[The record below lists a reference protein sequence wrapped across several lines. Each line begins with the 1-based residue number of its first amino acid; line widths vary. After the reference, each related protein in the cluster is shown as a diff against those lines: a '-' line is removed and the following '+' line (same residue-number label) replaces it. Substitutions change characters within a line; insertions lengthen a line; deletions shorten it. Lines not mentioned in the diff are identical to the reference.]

1 MAKGN
6 MLLGYA
12 RGKVGS
18 LVFTRRNG
26 EQVARPYNGKPKDA
40 KTRAQME
47 QRSSITNIVRLYQ
60 ATPSFFKKAFEGK
73 KSTWS
78 DYNALVSVN
87 LKRTPK
93 IYLPKEIADNE
104 GGVAAPYRITQGSL
118 QSILV
123 TGQGVDSVTNIS
135 LGTNFSISAAT
146 TVGELSE
153 AILAN
158 NTFIMANDQLSY
170 LSIEQYTDNGTPKL
184 RARKYEMII
193 NTEDLTLLS
202 AVMPTQAI
210 AVKEGYLGHGPL
222 VYSGAFAW
230 ILSRNTPEGL
240 KVSTQDL
247 IATSNSVYSAY
258 VGEDAATRAIGSYGS
273 SGDVFLDT
281 GTSGSV
287 ATVPSNRP
295 SVANVRINNTNLA
308 SQTSNLEI
316 ISEAISAGDFVITGS
331 ALSEVESVSVTF
343 IGLTSADAAKNETIN
358 VPVTA
363 SGETQLENT
372 AEITL
377 TDYSKL
383 SGIKI
388 AYEGR
393 TLYSWSAGG
402 GDSGDIEDPLV

>member
-26 EQVARPYNGKPKDA
+26 EQVSRPYNGQPKDA

-47 QRSSITNIVRLYQ
+47 QRSSITNIIRLYQ

-73 KSTWS
+73 KSNWS

-93 IYLPKEIADNE
+93 IYLPKNIAEND

-123 TGQGVDSVTNIS
+123 TGQGVDSATNIS
-135 LGTNFSISAAT
+135 LGAGFEITAAT

-153 AILAN
+153 AILTN

-193 NTEDLTLLS
+193 NTEDTTLLNT
-202 AVMPTQAI
+202 VMPEQAI
-210 AVKEGYLGHGPL
+210 AVKEGYLGHGEL

-247 IATSNSVYSAY
+247 IVTSSSVYSAY
-258 VGEDAATRAIGSYGS
+258 VGDDAATRAIGSYGT

-287 ATVPSNRP
+287 ATTPSNRP
-295 SVANVRINNTNLA
+295 SVASVSIDGENLAGVATNL
-308 SQTSNLEI
+308 SITE
-316 ISEAISAGDFVITGS
+316 EAIEAGMLVITGS
-331 ALSEVESVSVTF
+331 ALSEVTSVGVTF
-343 IGLTSADAAKNETIN
+343 TGLTAADAAKSQTIT

-363 SGETQLENT
+363 AGETQLSNT

-377 TDYSKL
+377 TDFDEL
-383 SGIKI
+383 TGVKI
-388 AYEGR
+388 IYDGR
-393 TLYSWSAGG
+393 TLYSWTPGGG
-402 GDSGDIEDPLV
+402 GDDVTEDPLA

>member
-1 MAKGN
+1 MSKGN

-18 LVFTRRNG
+18 LVFTRRSG
-26 EQVARPYNGKPKDA
+26 EQVTRAYNGRPSDA
-40 KTRAQME
+40 KTRGQVE
-47 QRSSITNIVRLYQ
+47 QRSQITNIVRLYQ
-60 ATPSFFKKAFEGK
+60 ASPSFFKKAFEGK
-73 KSTWS
+73 KENWS

-87 LKRTPK
+87 LKRNPK
-93 IYLPKEIADNE
+93 IYLTKEIADNG

-118 QSILV
+118 QNILV

-135 LGTNFSISAAT
+135 LGADFEITAAT

-184 RARKYEMII
+184 RARKYEMVL
-193 NTEDLTLLS
+193 NVESTTLLNT
-202 AVMPTQAI
+202 VMPEQAI
-210 AVKEGYLGHGPL
+210 AVKEGYLGHGEL

-247 IATSNSVYSAY
+247 IVTSNSVYSAY
-258 VGEDAATRAIGSYGS
+258 VGEDAATRAIGSYGT

-287 ATVPSNRP
+287 ATTPSNRP
-295 SVANVRINNTNLA
+295 SVASVSIDGENLAGVATNL
-308 SQTSNLEI
+308 SITE
-316 ISEAISAGDFVITGS
+316 EAIAAGMLVITGS
-331 ALSEVESVSVTF
+331 ALSEVTSVGITF
-343 IGLTSADAAKNETIN
+343 TGLTAADAAKNQTIT

-363 SGETQLENT
+363 AGETQLSNT

-377 TDYSKL
+377 TDFDEL
-383 SGIKI
+383 TGVKI
-388 AYEGR
+388 IYDGR
-393 TLYSWSAGG
+393 TLYSWTPGGG
-402 GDSGDIEDPLV
+402 GDDVTEDPLA

>member
-26 EQVARPYNGKPKDA
+26 EQVTRPYNGKPKDA

-47 QRSSITNIVRLYQ
+47 QRSSITNIIRLYQ
-60 ATPSFFKKAFEGK
+60 AAPSFFAKAFENK
-73 KSTWS
+73 KSDWS

-93 IYLPKEIADNE
+93 IYLPKEIAEND

-135 LGTNFSISAAT
+135 LGSDFEVAAAT

-153 AILAN
+153 AILLN
-158 NTFIMANDQLSY
+158 NTFIQANDQLSY
-170 LSIEQYTDNGTPKL
+170 LSIEQFTDNGTPKL
-184 RARKYEMII
+184 RARKYEIII
-193 NTEDLTLLS
+193 NTEDTTLLNT
-202 AVMPTQAI
+202 VMPEQAI
-210 AVKEGYLGHGPL
+210 AVKDGYLGHGEL

-230 ILSRNTPEGL
+230 ILSRNTPNGL

-247 IATSNSVYSAY
+247 IATSSSIYSAY
-258 VGEDAATRAIGSYGS
+258 VGDSAATRAINSYGS
-273 SGDVFLDT
+273 NGDVFLDT

-295 SVANVRINNTNLA
+295 SVASVSIGGTNLA
-308 SQTSNLEI
+308 SQGSNLAVTD
-316 ISEAISAGDFVITGS
+316 EAIAASGLVITGS
-331 ALSEVESVSVTF
+331 ALSEVAAVNITF
-343 IGLTSADAAKNETIN
+343 IGLTSADAAKNETIS

-363 SGETQLENT
+363 TGETQLVNT
-372 AEITL
+372 AEIEL
-377 TDYSKL
+377 TGYDEL
-383 SGIKI
+383 SGVKI
-388 AYEGR
+388 TYEGR
-393 TLYSWSAGG
+393 TLYSWSPGG
-402 GDSGDIEDPLV
+402 SGDDVTEDPLA